1 MLFKRYKLWKYFCKS
16 RVGKIE
22 NTNDGDKNESIT
34 FIKYSMN
41 YTRRIRLYLMA
52 IQGKIK
58 V

>member
-16 RVGKIE
+16 RVEKIE

-34 FIKYSMN
+34 FIKFSMN
-41 YTRRIRLYLMA
+41 YTQRISLYLMS